1 MCAIKLN
8 LIKWNTKGK
17 RQPMGNG
24 FFENINTVK
33 TTKKNSYRHFSL
45 MFEIISKMS
54 DREQKKQITPAE
66 TLPLSYVV
74 PIKTI

>member
-17 RQPMGNG
+17 RQQMGNG
-24 FFENINTVK
+24 FFENINTV
-33 TTKKNSYRHFSL
+33 KKNSYRHFSL

-54 DREQKKQITPAE
+54 DREQKNKEHQ
-66 TLPLSYVV
+66 LKHYH
-74 PIKTI
+74 

>member
-33 TTKKNSYRHFSL
+33 TTKKQLQAF
-45 MFEIISKMS
+45 
-54 DREQKKQITPAE
+54 
-66 TLPLSYVV
+66 LPDV
-74 PIKTI
+74 

>member
-8 LIKWNTKGK
+8 LIKWNTKDK

-33 TTKKNSYRHFSL
+33 N
-45 MFEIISKMS
+45 
-54 DREQKKQITPAE
+54 QKKQLQAF
-66 TLPLSYVV
+66 LPDV
-74 PIKTI
+74 